1 MIRINRQTKRIARW
15 LSLPNARA
23 ELSNLSD
30 RTLQD
35 IGLVRYQPALEACK
49 PFWLA

>member
-1 MIRINRQTKRIARW
+1 MITINQQTQRVGTW
-15 LSLPNARA
+15 LNRPNFRV

-30 RTLQD
+30 RTLRD
-35 IGLVRYQPALEACK
+35 IGLVRSQPALEACK